1 MGYNGKNF
9 SEVTSMPS
17 AYAHLR
23 FGWEMTPPGKYA
35 VLSKNFPQLY
45 NVGLQ
50 GPDLLFYHNPL
61 VSTAVTKLGYSLHS
75 LSGQTFFGNALEAF
89 RKAPSDGAKA
99 YLFGLLGHYCLDSRC
114 HPLINQL
121 TAQGQP
127 GHMELET
134 EFDRYLQQLDG
145 KVLPQDRHVGQ
156 YLRLTRG
163 EQATVSGF
171 YNEVSPGAIGWCS
184 GNMARVYRIITSR
197 RRKTARFLL
206 SLGGEK
212 AKGLLPTVGPN
223 PSCAYL
229 NGSLFTCYRMAA
241 EDYPVLAE
249 QLVRALEEN
258 SPLGEE
264 FAPIFG

>member
-1 MGYNGKNF
+1 
-9 SEVTSMPS
+9 
-17 AYAHLR
+17 
-23 FGWEMTPPGKYA
+23 
-35 VLSKNFPQLY
+35 
-45 NVGLQ
+45 
-50 GPDLLFYHNPL
+50 
-61 VSTAVTKLGYSLHS
+61 
-75 LSGQTFFGNALEAF
+75 
-89 RKAPSDGAKA
+89 
-99 YLFGLLGHYCLDSRC
+99 
-114 HPLINQL
+114 
-121 TAQGQP
+121 
-127 GHMELET
+127 MELET

-145 KVLPQDRHVGQ
+145 KVLPQDRHVSQ

-229 NGSLFTCYRMAA
+229 DGSLFTCYQMAA